1 MCYLLAYRQIPIKGV
16 PAADASRRGIGAC
29 SRLVKLSKEGCQNG
43 TGFDTLLYHK
53 AVTMKSAELFET
65 FM

>member
-16 PAADASRRGIGAC
+16 PAADASRRGM
-29 SRLVKLSKEGCQNG
+29 VKLSKEGCQNG
-43 TGFDTLLYHK
+43 PGFGTLLSHK